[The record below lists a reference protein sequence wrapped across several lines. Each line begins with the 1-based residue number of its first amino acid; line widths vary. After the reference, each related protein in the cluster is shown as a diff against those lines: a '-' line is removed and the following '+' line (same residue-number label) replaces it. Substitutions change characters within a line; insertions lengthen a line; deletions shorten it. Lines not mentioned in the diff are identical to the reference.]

1 MFMSPFEQR
10 LTAPAAEAEPK
21 DSKFKRFNELFP
33 YGTIEEISKN
43 QLPSSAL
50 EFFEGMNQRF
60 VHPDDKPPE
69 FNAFYRVNR
78 TDTAGLI
85 TYIADKDMVY
95 TDHERKPIRLEKNVF
110 FYEII
115 DDHLVGKG
123 ELQYR
128 PKAKKDDA
136 FKDKPFVGYNGT
148 EDDFLKQGLARKR
161 LFAMGAYSEMEW
173 GQPLYSGDQNKMAD
187 GVWQSLVRDGL
198 AEEVPNYTPVRKR
211 YRLLLENLKKETLDL

>member
-1 MFMSPFEQR
+1 MSPFEQR

-33 YGTIEEISKN
+33 YGTIEEIPKDRLS
-43 QLPSSAL
+43 PDAL
-50 EFFEGMNQRF
+50 EYFEGMNRRF
-60 VHPDDKPPE
+60 VDPKDLPNE
-69 FNAFYRVNR
+69 FNAFYRISR
-78 TDTAGLI
+78 TDIPDLA
-85 TYIADKDMVY
+85 TYIADKDMIY
-95 TDHERKPIRLEKNVF
+95 KDLDKKPKGFERNVF
-110 FYEII
+110 FYENRG
-115 DDHLVGKG
+115 DQKVGHG
-123 ELQYR
+123 ELRYR

-187 GVWQSLVRDGL
+187 GVWQSLVRYGL